1 MYCISYVIQRGDTLY
16 SISRKFQVGISEI
29 MKANPL
35 VDVYNLTVDTII
47 CVPINTENG
56 RSHYSDVTTY
66 EVQEGDTLKSIL
78 EKSGNGIADFLTLNE
93 LSEII
98 LQPGTSVRLALYEG
112 IDNDI
117 NGMDE

>member
-35 VDVYNLTVDTII
+35 VDVYNLTVDTVI
-47 CVPINTENG
+47 CVPINTETG

-66 EVQEGDTLKSIL
+66 NVQEGDTLKSIL
-78 EKSGNGIADFLTLNE
+78 ENSDNGIADFLALND
-93 LSEII
+93 LNEII
-98 LQPGTSVRLALYEG
+98 LRPGSTVKLAMHEEIENNLNG
-112 IDNDI
+112 ID
-117 NGMDE
+117 E